1 MSNPPTINFEA
12 LKICFLAGTLGQG
25 GAERQLFYLL
35 KSLRECGAR
44 PRVLS
49 LTEGEFWEAPIRALG
64 VPVTWVGQAAG
75 RVQRAWR
82 IVNELRRHTADIIQS
97 QHFYTNL
104 YAVAAARAAGG
115 REIGALRS
123 DALSEVQSHALTG
136 KLSLRA
142 PRRLAANSRA
152 AIRNAVALGV
162 PAEKLFLLPN
172 VVDGDAFRAAPRR
185 RPGQI
190 TLLAAAGRLTSEKRV
205 DRFLSLLARLRA
217 TAGPHVRGL
226 IVGEG
231 PLRES
236 LRRQAAEMNLSPE
249 AVEFRDRQQQMAPVY
264 AESDILVM
272 TSDFEG
278 TPNVILEAMAAG
290 LPTVANKVGGI
301 PEIVEPGKTG
311 FLAEDYDEEQMVELL
326 RPLIASK
333 ETRERVGQSARRYIE
348 ANHAL
353 ARLPQYLSG
362 LYQPILAM
370 PASRA
375 LPTRR
380 TGSYQRQ

>member
-1 MSNPPTINFEA
+1 MSKPPTINFEA

-35 KSLRECGAR
+35 KSLRECGAQ
-44 PRVLS
+44 PQLLS
-49 LTEGEFWEAPIRALG
+49 LTEGEYWEAPIRALG
-64 VPVTWVGQAAG
+64 VPITWVGQAEG
-75 RVQRAWR
+75 RMQRAWR
-82 IVNELRRHTADIIQS
+82 IINELRRRPADIFQS

-104 YAVAAARAAGG
+104 YAVAAARATNK

-123 DALSEVQSHALTG
+123 DTLSEVKSHALTG
-136 KLSLRA
+136 KLSLKA
-142 PRRLAANSRA
+142 PRCLAANSRA
-152 AIRNAVALGV
+152 AIRNAVSLGV
-162 PAEKLFLLPN
+162 RAENLFLLPN
-172 VVDGDAFRAAPRR
+172 VVDNDAFRPAPRR
-185 RPGQI
+185 QPGQI

-217 TAGPHVRGL
+217 TAGHHIRGL

-236 LRRQAAEMNLSPE
+236 LRRQAMERNLSPE

-301 PEIVEPGKTG
+301 PEIVEHGKTG
-311 FLAEDYDEEQMVELL
+311 FLAEDYDEEQMIELL
-326 RPLIASK
+326 RPLIAS
-333 ETRERVGQSARRYIE
+333 EAARARIGQSARQYIE

-353 ARLPQYLSG
+353 ARLPQYLSD

-370 PASRA
+370 LASPPASG
-375 LPTRR
+375 RR
-380 TGSYQRQ
+380 TESYQHQ